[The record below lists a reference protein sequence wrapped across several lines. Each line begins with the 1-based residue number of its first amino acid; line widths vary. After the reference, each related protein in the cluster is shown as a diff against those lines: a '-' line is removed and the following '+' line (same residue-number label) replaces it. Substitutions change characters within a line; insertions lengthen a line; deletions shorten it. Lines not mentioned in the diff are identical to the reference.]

1 MLLAVSGQGQQS
13 TDKVSQKK
21 RLLMS
26 VVTTPVRGVTF
37 RMSSEDGISP
47 LSSGLCESSY
57 KSNGEQLCQLMSMCI
72 GLKSHDDRTLGDAC
86 AVPYSTM
93 KHRKKV
99 NPTQKHMADEIKRR
113 SLANG
118 EDCPTCKYWTKDKL
132 VLWLNE
138 NPVSEPSDINFL
150 VTSEK
155 TLFDTVKASTTASTV
170 SDTSSGSRSAPW
182 TTNEPYLRLY
192 HCIFHEEVQPLLMSM
207 NDVMDRSTLDARN
220 SSARPETFFEAVARI
235 FNDECVFF
243 TTEILPDLHY
253 SFAHPLLL
261 DIDEMPGP
269 VTAEEVKKR
278 FADARAKLIKIISKW
293 ELSGNGFG
301 QRSVGDDEFGHMGED
316 NLEAGENR
324 GNFLDSM
331 TKEHILYFWYLSDK
345 NELLKNVLNVIAET
359 SSADSENYQTTSDS
373 SDTVVSN
380 NKKRK
385 SEAVEANEFRIVMGD
400 ALSNMS
406 VASLMEQLRSAEAQ
420 AMKYE
425 ELFITT
431 DNERLK
437 ILYAKYNHKEEQRV
451 LEIQAAVDQV
461 KKQRAKRVAAIDN
474 SFEDEDD

>member
-1 MLLAVSGQGQQS
+1 MKQQS
-13 TDKVSQKK
+13 TNIGSQKN
-21 RLLMS
+21 RMPVPLDH
-26 VVTTPVRGVTF
+26 TPPRGLTV
-37 RMSSEDGISP
+37 RMSSGEDDLSP
-47 LSSGLCESSY
+47 LASSLCESSY
-57 KSNGEQLCQLMSMCI
+57 KSNGEKLCQLMSMCI
-72 GLKSHDDRTLGDAC
+72 GLKSHDERTLGDAC
-86 AVPYSTM
+86 VEPYSSM

-99 NPTQKHMADEIKRR
+99 NPTQKHMTEEIKRR
-113 SLANG
+113 ASVNG
-118 EDCPTCKYWTKDKL
+118 DDSPTCKYWTKDKL

-138 NPVSEPSDINFL
+138 NPVSEPADISFL
-150 VTSEK
+150 ITTEK
-155 TLFDTVKASTTASTV
+155 TLFDTVNSSKTAVSTV
-170 SDTSSGSRSAPW
+170 SDTSSRSAPW

-207 NDVMDRSTLDARN
+207 NDVMDRPTLDARN

-235 FNDECVFF
+235 FNDDCVFF

-253 SFAHPLLL
+253 AFAHPTIL
-261 DIDEMPGP
+261 DFEDMPCE
-269 VTAEEVKKR
+269 VTAEDVKKR

-301 QRSVGDDEFGHMGED
+301 QRAVGDEDFGHMGED

-331 TKEHILYFWYLSDK
+331 TKEHILYFWYLADK
-345 NELLKNVLNVIAET
+345 NELLKNVLNVIADT

-373 SDTVVSN
+373 SETVISN

-400 ALSNMS
+400 ALCNMS
-406 VASLMEQLRSAEAQ
+406 VASMLEQLRSAEAQ

-425 ELFITT
+425 ELYITT
-431 DNERLK
+431 DNERLMT
-437 ILYAKYNHKEEQRV
+437 LYAKYAKKENERV
-451 LEIQAAVDQV
+451 LEIQVALDQV
-461 KKQRAKRVAAIDN
+461 RRQRAKRAATIDS